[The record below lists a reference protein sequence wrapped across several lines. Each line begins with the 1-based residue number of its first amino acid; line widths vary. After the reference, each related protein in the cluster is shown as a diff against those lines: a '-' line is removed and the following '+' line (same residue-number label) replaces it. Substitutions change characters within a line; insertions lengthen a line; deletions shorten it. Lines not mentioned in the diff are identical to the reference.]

1 MTSGTYAHNQA
12 PSALKNRNLQLYF
25 GGQVVSLI
33 GTWMQQVAMS
43 WLIFRMTDSALML
56 GLVTFCAQAPSLL
69 LTPFAGIIADRVDRH
84 KMVKITQIAAM
95 LQAGILT
102 WLVMTGH
109 VALWHLILISSL
121 LGIISAFDLP
131 ARQSFLIDMLD
142 DKSQLTQ
149 AIALNSSITTLTRL
163 IGPMLAGLLVARAGE
178 STCFLFNALSY
189 FAVVLALFLIVPRR
203 AHNDLQTLSADKSRS
218 ALKTQLFEG
227 FIYAYKTLA
236 IRYLLSLLGLCGLLS
251 VPAMI
256 LMPVFARDVL
266 HGDATTLGLL
276 NAASALGSMLGAL
289 YIGSRK
295 GLAELTHSLIIG
307 YVVFGAGLFAFGFS
321 HYLALSLPLLV
332 LVGFGS
338 MIVLT
343 GSNTILQSI
352 VDEDKRGRVMS
363 IFFMAFMGLAP
374 FGSMAAGAL
383 SGLIGANSTVIGMGL
398 ATLTLAFASYRLL
411 SKDLLKKVAGAA

>member
-1 MTSGTYAHNQA
+1 MTSATYVQNPA

-25 GGQVVSLI
+25 GGQIVSLI

-95 LQAGILT
+95 IQAGILT
-102 WLVMTGH
+102 ALVMTGH
-109 VALWHLILISSL
+109 VALWHLILISSI

-149 AIALNSSITTLTRL
+149 AIALNSSITTMTRL
-163 IGPMLAGLLVARAGE
+163 IGPMLAGLLVAKAGE

-189 FAVVLALFLIVPRR
+189 FAVVLALFFIVPKRVYSDPEDR
-203 AHNDLQTLSADKSRS
+203 HDKMSGPK
-218 ALKTQLFEG
+218 LKQQLFEG
-227 FIYAYKTLA
+227 FIYAYRTRT
-236 IRYLLSLLGLCGLLS
+236 IRYLLALLGLCGLLS

-276 NAASALGSMLGAL
+276 NAAIAVGSMLGAF

-295 GLAELTHSLIIG
+295 GVAQLSQSLIAG
-307 YVVFGAGLFAFGFS
+307 YAIFGAGLLAFGFS
-321 HYLALSLPLLV
+321 HQLAISLPLLV
-332 LVGFGS
+332 LIGFGS

-343 GSNTILQSI
+343 GSNTILQSV

-383 SGLIGANSTVIGMGL
+383 AGQIGANTTVVGMGL
-398 ATLTLAFASYRLL
+398 ATLGLAYASYRLL
-411 SKDLLKKVAGAA
+411 SKDLFKKIAGAA